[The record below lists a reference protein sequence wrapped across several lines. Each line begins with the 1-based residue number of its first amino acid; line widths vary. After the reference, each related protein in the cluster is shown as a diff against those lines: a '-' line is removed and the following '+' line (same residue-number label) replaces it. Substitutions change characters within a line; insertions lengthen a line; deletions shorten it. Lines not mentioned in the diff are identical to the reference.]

1 MTEALDIVAR
11 LAVASLAGIGV
22 GMEREW
28 SGHASGPEGRFA
40 GIRTFFLYGLTAGV
54 AGWLAAA
61 GFVAPAVV
69 LLAGQAAFAVAAWVM
84 AVRRHPDNLD
94 ATTEVAALTVLALGA
109 LAGLGR
115 LDLSAG
121 ATAVVVLVLS
131 EKGRIHAFVRRIGE
145 PVLRAGLQ
153 FAVLALVILPLLP
166 EGPYGPYDAI
176 RPRALWALVLVFS
189 GINFAGFL
197 LRRAVGEDRGYAVAG
212 ALGGLVSSTGIAA
225 VFSRL
230 SREEPNA
237 GRPLALGVVAACTV
251 LFGRVGVITAVL
263 DPRVAL
269 ALLPALLL
277 PALVGVAIVLREAR
291 RTPSAGAEPEGMGGS
306 PLGLGSAVRLA
317 VLLQAA
323 FLAVEIVGDRVGSS
337 GVIGLA
343 AILGLT
349 DTDALTVS
357 FATRPE
363 SVGGVVTA
371 ATAIGVGVASN
382 GVAKLALALGL
393 GRGEYRRLAGAG
405 LLLLA
410 LASAAGVLLI
420 R

>member
-11 LAVASLAGIGV
+11 LVVASLAGLGV

-54 AGWLAAA
+54 AGWLAASGLVPLA
-61 GFVAPAVV
+61 AV
-69 LLAGQAAFAVAAWVM
+69 LLAAEGGFAIAAWVM
-84 AVRRHPDNLD
+84 AVRRHPENLD
-94 ATTEVAALTVLALGA
+94 ATTEVAALAVLALGT

-121 ATAVVVLVLS
+121 ATAVVVLALS
-131 EKGRIHAFVRRIGE
+131 EKGRIHGFVRRIGE
-145 PVLRAGLQ
+145 PTLRAALQ

-166 EGPYGPYDAI
+166 TGPFGPYEAI
-176 RPRALWALVLVFS
+176 RPRALWAMVLVFS
-189 GINFAGFL
+189 GLNFAGYL
-197 LRRAVGEDRGYAVAG
+197 LRRAAGEGRGYAVTG
-212 ALGGLVSSTGIAA
+212 ALGGLVSSTAVTA
-225 VFSRL
+225 VFSRR
-230 SREEPNA
+230 SREEPRA
-237 GRPLALGVVAACTV
+237 ARPLALGVVLACTI
-251 LFGRVGVITAVL
+251 LSGRIGVVTAVL

-269 ALLPALLL
+269 RLL
-277 PALVGVAIVLREAR
+277 PALVLPALVGLAIALREFR
-291 RTPSAGAEPEGMGGS
+291 RIPAGGGETEALGGS
-306 PLGLGSAVRLA
+306 PLRLQSAIRLA
-317 VLLQAA
+317 VFLQAA
-323 FLAVEIVGDRVGSS
+323 FLAVEIVGDRLGGA

-357 FATRPE
+357 LATRPE
-363 SVGGVVTA
+363 AVGGVVTA

-382 GVAKLALALGL
+382 AAMKLALALGI
-393 GRGEYRRLAGAG
+393 GRGEFRRLAGLG